1 MLMKNLKIS
10 HILHTQRWIDLL
22 REFVRECVSLCIA
35 LFKTELRTLEK
46 KAKYS
51 VGLQDKYE
59 SMTLLRRA
67 LVVLALVEQSGLSA
81 LLKDSEGKLAY
92 TLNLSH

>member
-1 MLMKNLKIS
+1 MCKS
-10 HILHTQRWIDLL
+10 LH
-22 REFVRECVSLCIA
+22 CIIQNRA
-35 LFKTELRTLEK
+35 TNTR